1 MSRRHLARV
10 GARLAALAALP
21 LFGVCGPTGD
31 TLEVFA
37 AASLREV
44 CGDLTPLFRARNP
57 GVELRFD
64 LAGSNLLAEQILAS
78 TRGGVFLSADDL
90 QMDRI
95 ELTGR
100 IVEGSRREFLA
111 NSLVV
116 VVPSH
121 EAEALAREL
130 RTPADLARDS
140 IERLSLAHPEAVP
153 AGRYAR
159 AWLLALGLW
168 DDVQHKV
175 VPALD
180 VRAAL
185 FAVESGAAQAG
196 ICYATD
202 AAVTDRVRV
211 VLRAAGPEAPAVRYH
226 AAAVQPGTSARR
238 RSDGVERQAAL
249 DFLELLG
256 SAEARAVF
264 ERHGFEA
271 PAPAPVPAAAG
282 EGPR

>member
-100 IVEGSRREFLA
+100 IVELSMPAVGPHTSVR
-111 NSLVV
+111 S
-116 VVPSH
+116 
-121 EAEALAREL
+121 
-130 RTPADLARDS
+130 RTP
-140 IERLSLAHPEAVP
+140 
-153 AGRYAR
+153 
-159 AWLLALGLW
+159 
-168 DDVQHKV
+168 
-175 VPALD
+175 
-180 VRAAL
+180 
-185 FAVESGAAQAG
+185 
-196 ICYATD
+196 
-202 AAVTDRVRV
+202 
-211 VLRAAGPEAPAVRYH
+211 
-226 AAAVQPGTSARR
+226 RR
-238 RSDGVERQAAL
+238 MSSRTIAIG
-249 DFLELLG
+249 
-256 SAEARAVF
+256 
-264 ERHGFEA
+264 GF
-271 PAPAPVPAAAG
+271 
-282 EGPR
+282 